1 MTHDQHYSSPGA
13 VEAAIKSAARKAF
26 AADPTLSVGEY
37 VRLEYFRRFLS
48 RVFSDAD
55 DSAWVLKGGT
65 GVLARVGSAR
75 GTTDVDLFHRGGLL
89 DSALDDLRRL
99 AAVDLGDFFR
109 FIYVGYSEVVGGN
122 QQTYAQGYRV
132 SYDVYIGV
140 RKKEP
145 LHIDLVV
152 NVVMTD
158 DAEVAPPANALDL
171 PKLQS
176 NPYRLY
182 PVVDQIADKVCATL
196 ADYSGHPF
204 SREKD
209 LVDLVVLAVTQD
221 VSAAKLRR
229 ALDSEAAV
237 RLLTLPA
244 SFSIPAT
251 WGRTYARLA
260 KAVPACEGFRTVAEA
275 MDLMSK
281 FLDPVLTGAVSNET
295 WIHSSCQWR

>member
-13 VEAAIKSAARKAF
+13 VEAAIKSAAQKAF
-26 AADPTLSVGEY
+26 AADRSLSTGEY

-48 RVFSDAD
+48 RVFSEAN

-75 GTTDVDLFHRGGLL
+75 GTTDVDLFHRGHSLA
-89 DSALDDLRRL
+89 SALEDLRRL

-109 FIYVGYSEVVGGN
+109 FEYVGYSEIAGGN
-122 QQTYAQGYRV
+122 QQTYTQGYRV

-140 RKKEP
+140 KRKET
-145 LHIDLVV
+145 LHVDLVV

-158 DAEVAPPANALDL
+158 EAEVASPANALDL

-196 ADYSGHPF
+196 TLYNGHPS

-221 VSAAKLRR
+221 VSATKLRR
-229 ALDSEAAV
+229 ALDSESAV
-237 RLLTLPA
+237 RLLTLST
-244 SFSIPAT
+244 SFSVPAT

-260 KAVPACEGFRTVAEA
+260 KTVPVCEGFRTVADA
-275 MDLMSK
+275 MNLMSK

-295 WIHSSCQWR
+295 WSHSSRRWH